1 MQQADQKHN
10 LSSEFN
16 AKAVCRRTSPA
27 TFPCIRNLGLYQI
40 DFGSF
45 NALSWAFD
53 MIWSFLN
60 LKTLHISATY
70 NDDVPTPLLLTNEVD
85 SYTSKN
91 LQLEWVVFF
100 GLRAQFL
107 SSEGKNQQKTFPFL
121 DLFFLNDITTTRQK
135 AMLPTPPKKGSFS
148 SPQKYWGLDV
158 FRDTFVGDAM
168 RRGISG
174 EQKKHVTTG
183 GMLVRPAKTVFMD
196 EISRGLDS
204 SHYVSDCEVHA
215 ASCSPYRINNLHVP
229 TRTNAVEKRSRYETR
244 IGRSM
249 SLSDVV

>member
-1 MQQADQKHN
+1 MLDAEDVCLWVMF
-10 LSSEFN
+10 LSEKGVKFN

-100 GLRAQFL
+100 GLRDYLIAG
-107 SSEGKNQQKTFPFL
+107 E
-121 DLFFLNDITTTRQK
+121 R
-135 AMLPTPPKKGSFS
+135 PKKCDAGR
-148 SPQKYWGLDV
+148 YWGLDV

-215 ASCSPYRINNLHVP
+215 ASCSPY
-229 TRTNAVEKRSRYETR
+229 
-244 IGRSM
+244 
-249 SLSDVV
+249 